1 MICWGDVMTSD
12 PTTQTPPPDHDWD
25 WTSDGKYALAEL
37 ARSHTTD
44 VATLLWKTLGSHSQP
59 AFNTY
64 VDSGDWN
71 ALVPAGVIIRFPAG
85 H

>member
-1 MICWGDVMTSD
+1 MTD
-12 PTTQTPPPDHDWD
+12 NPTAQTAPDQDWD
-25 WTSDGKYALAEL
+25 WTSNGKYSIDEL
-37 ARSHTTD
+37 ARTHTTD
-44 VATLLWKTLGSHSQP
+44 VATLVWKTLGSHSQP

-64 VDSGDWN
+64 VDSGSWN

>member
-1 MICWGDVMTSD
+1 MTSD

-25 WTSDGKYALAEL
+25 WTSDGKYSLAEL

-85 H
+85 P

>member
-1 MICWGDVMTSD
+1 MTSD
-12 PTTQTPPPDHDWD
+12 PTAQTPPPDHDWD
-25 WTSDGKYALAEL
+25 WTSDGKYSIDTLAH
-37 ARSHTTD
+37 SHTTD

>member
-1 MICWGDVMTSD
+1 
-12 PTTQTPPPDHDWD
+12 
-25 WTSDGKYALAEL
+25 
-37 ARSHTTD
+37 